1 MKLPGRKHAPE
12 QPTSTPAAAPDVE
25 PVAQAA
31 TWTNGS
37 RLGSKGISFLIVAAL
52 VCGPV
57 GLVLAA
63 TSGGSSSAA
72 PQEAKT
78 EQVSPL
84 QQSSGSFAAGYVGAW
99 LGATQD
105 DSAALGTYT
114 DTNVQQLAKTGFE
127 YRNVAV
133 ASIVNDENAQLSQ
146 VVVAADVKDDTVEE
160 GKGDQWPR
168 RYFQVV
174 VSAAGS
180 KLVAVGLPAPV
191 AGPAAGT
198 DSPRLNYGDSISS
211 SSAAGKTVTAFLA
224 AYLTGQGATEPY
236 TAPST
241 SIPAISPAPYSDLTV
256 SSIDGETAPAEQP
269 EDGATVKVY
278 ATVVAAN
285 SVGQQA
291 TSTYTL
297 DLRARADRWEVAA
310 LGTPPA
316 LSDQTATSATTP
328 TPSPT
333 GDSPQKGN

>member
-1 MKLPGRKHAPE
+1 MKLPGKKHAPE
-12 QPTSTPAAAPDVE
+12 QPATAAAPDVE

-52 VCGPV
+52 ICGPV

-63 TSGGSSSAA
+63 TSSGSSSASPQA
-72 PQEAKT
+72 PKA

-84 QQSSGSFAAGYVGAW
+84 QQSAGSFAVGYVGAW

-105 DSAALGTYT
+105 DSSALGTYT
-114 DTNVQQLAKTGFE
+114 DTTAQQLAKTGFE

-133 ASIVNDENAQLSQ
+133 ASIVNDEDTQLSQ

-174 VSAAGS
+174 VSAASS
-180 KLVAVGLPAPV
+180 KLVPVGLPAAV

-198 DSPRLNYGDSISS
+198 DSPRLNYGDTISS
-211 SSAAGKTVTAFLA
+211 NSAAGKSVTAFLA

-236 TAPST
+236 TSPQT

-256 SSIDGETAPAEQP
+256 SSINGETSPAEHP

-278 ATVVAAN
+278 ATVTAAN

-310 LGTPPA
+310 LGTLPA
-316 LSDQTATSATTP
+316 LSDSTTSSTTTP
-328 TPSPT
+328 TSSPT
-333 GDSPQKGN
+333 SDAPQKGN

>member
-1 MKLPGRKHAPE
+1 MKLPGKKHAPE
-12 QPTSTPAAAPDVE
+12 QPTSTPAAAADVE

-84 QQSSGSFAAGYVGAW
+84 QQSAGSFASGYVGAW

-133 ASIVNDENAQLSQ
+133 ASIVNDENAQLSRGCQ
-146 VVVAADVKDDTVEE
+146 RRHRRRGQGRPVAPSLLPGRRLGRRLQARRCRVARP
-160 GKGDQWPR
+160 GRRPR
-168 RYFQVV
+168 RRHGRTSPQLRRLDLLELRGGQDRDRVPR
-174 VSAAGS
+174 
-180 KLVAVGLPAPV
+180 GLPHRPRSDRALHGPV
-191 AGPAAGT
+191 DVDP
-198 DSPRLNYGDSISS
+198 GD
-211 SSAAGKTVTAFLA
+211 
-224 AYLTGQGATEPY
+224 LTGA
-236 TAPST
+236 
-241 SIPAISPAPYSDLTV
+241 V